1 MMLVRNFDAWEVAI
15 GIKASA
21 AFRYDNLQAE
31 GRFRPQAAAP
41 LHDSLSDPIK
51 SIPLP

>member
-21 AFRYDNLQAE
+21 PFRYDNLQAE

-41 LHDSLSDPIK
+41 LHDSLFYPIK
-51 SIPLP
+51 SISLP